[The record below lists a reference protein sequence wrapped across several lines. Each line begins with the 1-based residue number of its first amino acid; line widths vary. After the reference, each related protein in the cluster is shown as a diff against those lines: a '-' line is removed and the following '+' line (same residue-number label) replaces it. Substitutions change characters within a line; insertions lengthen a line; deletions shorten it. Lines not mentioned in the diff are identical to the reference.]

1 MGAEHQALL
10 DAVLNR
16 DIQAAQ
22 TLIAEHLQ
30 TTGRLLMTALK
41 ANPPADR

>member
-1 MGAEHQALL
+1 VGAEHQALL

-22 TLIAEHLQ
+22 ALIAEHLQ
-30 TTGRLLMTALK
+30 TTGRLLMAALQ
-41 ANPPADR
+41 ASPRADK